1 MLKLPIAIQEFT
13 SRLLNWYRD
22 NLREL
27 PWRTEPS
34 FYRVWV
40 SEVML
45 QQTQVKT
52 VVPRFEQFL
61 ATYPTLEALARAE
74 ESEILA
80 TWAGLGYYNRAR
92 NLHKAAQ
99 IVRERHAGEFPRDYD
114 QALQLPGVGR
124 YTAGAI
130 LSIAFGDP
138 LPILDNNIRRLLT
151 RYLRILDSP
160 PPSNTGDYWKLLD
173 WMVQQP
179 PVSAN
184 ISDFNQG
191 LMELGSLICRVRN
204 PLCSA
209 CPLSESCIA
218 FKEGIQD
225 TLPNPKKRR
234 PVRNFDYTVAL
245 IRRNGRYLFN
255 QDSNTSFLAGFW
267 EFPRVAGQPNRQITR
282 RFREAHGLDLRV
294 EGRVAKITHQIT
306 DHKLHF
312 HALSAT
318 LERPVAAG
326 DFRWMDPNQDQY
338 PVSTYVRKIFAK
350 CGVLS

>member
-1 MLKLPIAIQEFT
+1 MLKLPIPIEEFA
-13 SRLLNWYRD
+13 SRLLAWYRD

-27 PWRTEPS
+27 PWRTKLSP
-34 FYRVWV
+34 YRVWV
-40 SEVML
+40 SEIML

-74 ESEILA
+74 ESEILS

-99 IVRERHAGEFPRDYD
+99 MVCERHAGEFPRDYD
-114 QALQLPGVGR
+114 QALQLPGIGR

-130 LSIAFGDP
+130 LSIAFGEP
-138 LPILDNNIRRLLT
+138 LPILDGNIRRLLT
-151 RYLRILDSP
+151 RYLRILDKP
-160 PPSNTGDYWKLLD
+160 PPSNAGNYWMLLD

-179 PVSAN
+179 SVSTS

-191 LMELGSLICRVRN
+191 LMELGSLICRARN

-209 CPLSESCIA
+209 CPLSDSCIA

-225 TLPNPKKRR
+225 SLPNPKEHR
-234 PVRNFDYTVAL
+234 PVRSFDYTVAL

-255 QDSNTSFLAGFW
+255 QDSDTSLLAGFW
-267 EFPRVAGQPNRQITR
+267 EFPRVAGQPNRQTNS
-282 RFREAHGLDLRV
+282 RFRKTHGLDLRV

-306 DHKLHF
+306 YRKLHF

-318 LERPVAAG
+318 LKRPVKVG
-326 DFRWMDPNQDQY
+326 DFRWMDPDEDRY
-338 PVSTYVRKIFAK
+338 PVSTYVRKIFEK